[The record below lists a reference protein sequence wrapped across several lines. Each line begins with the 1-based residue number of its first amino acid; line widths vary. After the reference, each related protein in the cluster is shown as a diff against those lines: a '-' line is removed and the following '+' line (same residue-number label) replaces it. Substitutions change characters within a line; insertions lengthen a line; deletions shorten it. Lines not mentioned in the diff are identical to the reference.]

1 MADFCAVAD
10 VELFLQVDIASDA
23 DKVAACE
30 RAITEA
36 SAAIRNYCHQ
46 TIEEVADDATT
57 FDVGAGRARLFLPE
71 LPVTGVASVVEDGE
85 ALVEGSD
92 EDYQVAN
99 HGVLHRVGQ
108 DWVEGVQI
116 VVVTYTHGYAEIPD
130 DVAAVCTRAAA
141 RAYQAG
147 LKASEDDGVPGIASK
162 SLGDFAVAFT
172 SGAGGVGE
180 GVMGASGSRMLLLS
194 EKDMLNR
201 YRYVRQ

>member
-1 MADFCAVAD
+1 MQFCTIAD
-10 VELFLQVDIASDA
+10 VQDFLQIEVDEPSTA
-23 DKVAACE
+23 

-36 SAAIRNYCHQ
+36 TAAIKNYCHQ
-46 TIEEVADDATT
+46 MIELVEDDEYT
-57 FDVGAGRARLFLPE
+57 FDVEAGRSKLFLPE
-71 LPVTGVASVVEDGE
+71 LPVTAVASVVEDDE
-85 ALVEGSD
+85 ALTEGSD

-108 DWVEGVQI
+108 KWAEGVQI
-116 VVVTYTHGYAEIPD
+116 VVVTYTHGYAMIPD
-130 DVAAVCTRAAA
+130 DVVAVCTRAAA

-162 SLGDFAVAFT
+162 SLGDFSVSYT

-194 EKDMLNR
+194 EKDMLNK
-201 YRYVRQ
+201 YRYIKQ